1 VKEYAMN
8 FLVKRVLSACLT
20 LLLVSVLTFAAFNII
35 PGDPAR
41 IMAGTTA
48 SEEQV
53 EHLREQMGLNVSL
66 PTRYFR
72 WLGGFVTGDPGISL
86 RFGISNSVLI
96 SERISVTFWLAFIS
110 ILLVILI
117 SFPVALLTTKR
128 ENSLLDKMTNT
139 ISTISL
145 SMPNFFL
152 AVILIWI
159 FSLTFKIFVS
169 GKYVPLEESVTGFF
183 GYMFF
188 PALAIAV
195 PSSAMVVKFLRS
207 SIFQQKSADYVRT
220 AYSEGNSASQT
231 LRRHILRNALIP
243 AVTFIGMIV
252 GDIFSGSI
260 VTEQVFNIPGIGRL
274 LIASIAA
281 RDFPLLQTMV
291 VYIAFVVVAANTLVD
306 ISIQIIDPRIRV
318 K

>member
-1 VKEYAMN
+1 MN
-8 FLVKRVLSACLT
+8 FLLKRVLSACLT

-41 IMAGTTA
+41 VMAGTTA

-53 EHLREQMGLNVSL
+53 ELLRESMGLNASL
-66 PTRYFR
+66 TTRYFR
-72 WLGGFVTGDPGISL
+72 WLGGFVTGNPGVSL
-86 RFGISNSVLI
+86 RFGVPNSELI
-96 SERISVTFWLAFIS
+96 GERITVTFWLALLSLF
-110 ILLVILI
+110 LVILI

-128 ENSLLDKMTNT
+128 ENSWLDKITNT
-139 ISTISL
+139 LTTISL
-145 SMPNFFL
+145 SVPNFFL
-152 AVILIWI
+152 AVVLIWI
-159 FSLTFKIFVS
+159 FSLTLKIFVS
-169 GKYVPLEESVTGFF
+169 GKYVGIEESVPGFF
-183 GYMFF
+183 GYMVF
-188 PALAIAV
+188 PALAIAI
-195 PSSAMVVKFLRS
+195 PSSAMVIKFLRS
-207 SIFQQKSADYVRT
+207 SIFSQKGADYVRT
-220 AYSEGNSASQT
+220 AYSEGNSEAQT
-231 LRRHILRNALIP
+231 LNGHILRNAMIP

-281 RDFPLLQTMV
+281 RDFPLLQTLV
-291 VYIAFVVVAANTLVD
+291 IYIAFVVVAANTLVD